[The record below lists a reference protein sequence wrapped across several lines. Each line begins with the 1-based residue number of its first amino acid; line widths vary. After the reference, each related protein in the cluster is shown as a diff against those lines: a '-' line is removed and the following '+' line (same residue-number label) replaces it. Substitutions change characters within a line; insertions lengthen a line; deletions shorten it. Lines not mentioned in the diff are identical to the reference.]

1 MSTFMPY
8 LAGTLWSGATSN
20 SSTQGR
26 AIKSTKVSFL
36 TVLELRFHR
45 RNFPQGLRTFGGS
58 QCLLHR
64 RDQGRNFQGHYIIPQ
79 KKSAKHSKH
88 FSTVTILCSDSS
100 SWSKRCMIDE
110 LILTSGPICCIVGSV
125 NVATK

>member
-1 MSTFMPY
+1 MPY

-26 AIKSTKVSFL
+26 AIKLTKVSFL

-64 RDQGRNFQGHYIIPQ
+64 RDQGRNEFPGTLYYPP
-79 KKSAKHSKH
+79 KKSPP
-88 FSTVTILCSDSS
+88 STVSILVQSPFCAPTHHHGV
-100 SWSKRCMIDE
+100 R
-110 LILTSGPICCIVGSV
+110 GV
-125 NVATK
+125 